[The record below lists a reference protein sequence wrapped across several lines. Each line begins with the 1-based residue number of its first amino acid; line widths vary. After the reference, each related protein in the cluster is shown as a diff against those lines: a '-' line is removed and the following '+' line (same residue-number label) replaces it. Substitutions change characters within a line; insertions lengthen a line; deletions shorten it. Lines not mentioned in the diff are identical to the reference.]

1 MRKKI
6 QMVKIKIK
14 YDIRDTKSV
23 YYVLNSLDTHIIEC
37 RSWVLS
43 GEVTFLVQDVE
54 KQTEVLLYLN
64 DLSDYSVSV
73 ESSKIVGGRKL
84 RKLLSK

>member
-23 YYVLNSLDTHIIEC
+23 YYVLNSLDTHIIEG

-64 DLSDYSVSV
+64 DLSDYGVSV